1 MLILAL
7 APKSQTMISNDA
19 PPQRLFFLDWVRII
33 AFAVLVLYHV
43 GMYYVTWDFHIKSL
57 HASTLLES

>member
-1 MLILAL
+1 M
-7 APKSQTMISNDA
+7 SSNDA

-57 HASTLLES
+57 HASTLLEL